1 MNDKKKELRDQIDAV
16 DERITALLKERFN
29 VVLALGALK
38 KQNNLS
44 VKDEGREQIV
54 LEKVKN
60 AFEDEKMQVAAL
72 NIYKQ
77 IIDQCVNLQ
86 K

>member
-77 IIDQCVNLQ
+77 IIAQCVNLQ